1 MPLLMAQADRTLF
14 QGRVLVADDV
24 PTNRVILVRLLK
36 GLGFECCI
44 AENGQ
49 EAFECW
55 LAEDPRV
62 IFMDLQMP
70 VLDGLEAAQ
79 RILERARQEGRTPPL
94 LVAVTANVFEEHR
107 EQCRKVGMD
116 GFLTKPLS
124 RAHLREVLEPLLQT
138 KPEL

>member
-1 MPLLMAQADRTLF
+1 MAQADKTLF

-24 PTNRVILVRLLK
+24 STNRVILVRLLK
-36 GLGFECCI
+36 GMGFECSI

-49 EAFECW
+49 EAFERW
-55 LAEDPRV
+55 LSEDPRV

-70 VLDGLEAAQ
+70 VWDGLEASQ
-79 RILERARQEGRTPPL
+79 RILERARQDDRVPPL
-94 LVAVTANVFEEHR
+94 VIAVTANIFEEHR

-116 GFLTKPLS
+116 GFLSKPLS

-138 KPEL
+138 RPEPEL